1 MRGQPLPGFMLL
13 RILLQD
19 RFRRRRLLRAARKN
33 AAAPTQ
39 DQDLDQGTDEID
51 PGAGQEIEEDPGQ
64 DPVRKA
70 RRVR

>member
-1 MRGQPLPGFMLL
+1 MTREQPLPDFMLL
-13 RILLQD
+13 KILLQD

-33 AAAPTQ
+33 AAAPIQ
-39 DQDLDQGTDEID
+39 DPDLGQGTDEID
-51 PGAGQEIEEDPGQ
+51 PGAGQEIEEDQ